1 VNNKGYTLIEI
12 LIAILIL
19 GIVLSTIYASYTGTF
34 RIIGEIQYDAEVY
47 GMARSTLDRMARDLQ
62 SAALWRGAFT
72 FKTKS
77 YTLGTREFVRV
88 IFRSTAHIA
97 FSDKEAPDG
106 ISVIEYSVEAGKEEG
121 KEGYVLL
128 RSDNLYR
135 DPEKESPPPDGFLLC
150 NRVEALTYTF
160 YDELGKEYAS
170 WDSGTKDVGVQKN
183 RAPVAVLI
191 RLSVINE
198 TDRKR
203 PHLFIIRVRLPFN
216 RPEAP

>member
-12 LIAILIL
+12 LVAMLIL

-47 GMARSTLDRMARDLQ
+47 GMARSTLDRMARDFQ

-77 YTLGTREFVRV
+77 YTMGDREFTRV

-97 FSDKEAPDG
+97 FSDNEPPDG
-106 ISVIEYSVEAGKEEG
+106 ISVIEYGVEAGKDEG
-121 KEGYVLL
+121 KEGYTLL
-128 RSDNLYR
+128 RIDSLYR
-135 DPEKESPPPDGFLLC
+135 DPEKESSPTDGFLLC
-150 NRVEALTYTF
+150 NRVETLTYTF
-160 YDELGKEYAS
+160 YDETGKEHGS
-170 WDSGTKDVGVQKN
+170 WDSGTNNVAAQKN
-183 RAPVAVLI
+183 RFPAAILI
-191 RLSVINE
+191 RLSMINE
-198 TDRKR
+198 ADSKR
-203 PHLFIIRVRLPFN
+203 PHRFMTRVRLPFN

>member
-1 VNNKGYTLIEI
+1 MNHKGYTLIEI

-19 GIVLSTIYASYTGTF
+19 GIVLSTVYASYTGTF
-34 RIIGEIQYDAEVY
+34 RIIGEIQEDAEVY
-47 GMARSTLDRMARDLQ
+47 GMARGALDRMVRDLQ

-77 YTLGTREFVRV
+77 YTLGNREFMRL

-97 FSDKEAPDG
+97 FGDKEAPDG
-106 ISVIEYSVEAGKEEG
+106 ISVIEYGVEEG
-121 KEGYVLL
+121 KEGYTLL
-128 RSDNLYR
+128 RIDSLYR
-135 DPEKESPPPDGFLLC
+135 DPEKESSPADGFLLC

-160 YDELGKEYAS
+160 YDELGKEHES
-170 WDSGTKDVGVQKN
+170 WDSGTKIVEVQKK
-183 RAPVAVLI
+183 RVPAAVLI

-198 TDRKR
+198 TDRKH
-203 PHLFIIRVRLPFN
+203 PHLFMTRVRLPFN